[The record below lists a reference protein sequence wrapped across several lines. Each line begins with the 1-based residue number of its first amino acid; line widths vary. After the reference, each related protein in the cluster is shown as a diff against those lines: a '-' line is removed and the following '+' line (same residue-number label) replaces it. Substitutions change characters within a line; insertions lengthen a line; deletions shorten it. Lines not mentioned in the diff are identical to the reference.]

1 MQLSGSARSAVL
13 YLVGALSIGSAAEA
27 QGLPELTLDA
37 GATTVSGLSSGA
49 YMAVQVHVAFSSA
62 IAGAGVVAGGPYLCA
77 QGDVMT
83 ALNKCMQTVFGEP
96 DELSLLTAA
105 QQSAAAGEID
115 PLSGLD
121 GDRVYL
127 FSGTQDR
134 TVTRPV
140 MDAARDFYLGAGIEA
155 GDVRYV
161 TDVPAGHAFL
171 ALGAPVPC
179 GETRPD
185 YISDCGIDQAGDILT
200 WLYDDLSAPVSPDP
214 ARLIEFD
221 QGAFLPEPEAHGM
234 DTRGY
239 AYVPAACAEG
249 DTCRLHIAFHGCEQT
264 SDQVG
269 DLYARMTGYNRWA
282 EANGIV
288 VLFPQAQIIPSP
300 PLDPFGGNP
309 KGCWDWWGYDDPDF
323 AVRDGRQMAA
333 VARMAAFW
341 ARRCRPR

>member
-27 QGLPELTLDA
+27 EGLPELTLDA

-49 YMAVQVHVAFSSA
+49 YMAVQVQLAFSSA
-62 IAGAGVVAGGPYLCA
+62 IAGAGVVAGGPYLCSR
-77 QGDVMT
+77 GDVMT

-96 DELSLLTAA
+96 DESSLLAAA

-127 FSGTQDR
+127 FSGMQDR

-185 YISDCGIDQAGDILT
+185 YLSDCGIDQAGDILT

-234 DTRGY
+234 DARGY

-264 SDQVG
+264 PDQVG

-309 KGCWDWWGYDDPDF
+309 KGSWDWWG
-323 AVRDGRQMAA
+323 
-333 VARMAAFW
+333 
-341 ARRCRPR
+341 

>member
-27 QGLPELTLDA
+27 EGLPELTLDA

-49 YMAVQVHVAFSSA
+49 YMAVQVQLAFSSA
-62 IAGAGVVAGGPYLCA
+62 I
-77 QGDVMT
+77 D
-83 ALNKCMQTVFGEP
+83 KCMQTVFGEP
-96 DELSLLTAA
+96 DESSLLAAA

-127 FSGTQDR
+127 FSGMQDR

-185 YISDCGIDQAGDILT
+185 YLSDCGIDQAGDILT

-234 DTRGY
+234 DARGY

-264 SDQVG
+264 PDQVG

-309 KGCWDWWGYDDPDF
+309 KGSWDWWG
-323 AVRDGRQMAA
+323 
-333 VARMAAFW
+333 
-341 ARRCRPR
+341 